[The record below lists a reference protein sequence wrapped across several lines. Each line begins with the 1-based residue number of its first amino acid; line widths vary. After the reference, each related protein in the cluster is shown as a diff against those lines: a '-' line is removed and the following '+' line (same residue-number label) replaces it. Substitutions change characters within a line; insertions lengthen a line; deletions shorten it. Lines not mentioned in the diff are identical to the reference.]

1 MKIQL
6 DTDNKTIRLESDV
19 LLSKLITTLNSLL
32 PNKEWKKYMLQT
44 NTTINNW
51 SSPIVIKE
59 RYVPSY
65 PWYEKPYAIWCSTTE
80 KSLGSQGITGSTIK
94 ADYKMNAGVYNLDIK
109 A

>member
-6 DTDNKTIRLESDV
+6 DTDSKTIRLESDV

-32 PNKEWKKYMLQT
+32 PNKEWKKYTLQT

-51 SSPIVIKE
+51 LSPIVIKE
-59 RYVPSY
+59 RYSPSC
-65 PWYEKPYAIWCSTTE
+65 PWYEKPYAVWCSTTE
-80 KSLGSQGITGSTIK
+80 KSLDNLTIK
-94 ADYKMNAGVYNLDIK
+94 ADYKVNAGVYNLDIK